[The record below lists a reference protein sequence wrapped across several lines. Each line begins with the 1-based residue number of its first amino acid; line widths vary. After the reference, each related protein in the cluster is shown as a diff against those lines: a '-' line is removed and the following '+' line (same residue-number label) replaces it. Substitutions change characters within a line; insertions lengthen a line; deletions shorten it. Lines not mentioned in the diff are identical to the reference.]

1 MKQERQSLRLGLAVI
16 ACAAVLRVLGAGPL
30 QAVTEFFSRKE
41 VAAALIFLETGRVVR
56 TGTVTA
62 TVPEATEPT
71 QPQQPQP
78 PQQAQ
83 LSFQPEDA
91 ALVQVSAVCDYPLEL
106 EQLITAPLSWDLTQ
120 DVPTVL
126 ILHTHATEA
135 YTQTAAQ
142 SYQESSAYRT
152 LDDQHNTVRIGA
164 YLAELLRAGGV
175 RVIHDTQLHDHPDY
189 SGSYS
194 YARKS
199 IQQYLKENP
208 SICMVIDI
216 HRDALDLSSSD
227 QLTTHATVE
236 GMDSAQLM
244 MVVGT
249 DAGGNLHP
257 NWQENMALAV
267 KLHAQLEKMYPGIC
281 RPISFRTQRFNQDLS
296 AGGMLIE
303 VGAAGNTLEEALLA
317 TRVLAEG
324 ILSLASGVT
333 ADSTS

>member
-1 MKQERQSLRLGLAVI
+1 MEQERRSLRIGLAVI
-16 ACAAVLRVLGAGPL
+16 AGAVMLRVLGAGPL
-30 QAVTEFFSRKE
+30 QAITGFFSQKE
-41 VAAALIFLETGRVVR
+41 VVSALIFLETGRVVR
-56 TGTVTA
+56 TGAVTA
-62 TVPEATEPT
+62 TLPEITEPAGVK
-71 QPQQPQP
+71 QEP
-78 PQQAQ
+78 

-91 ALVQVSAVCDYPLEL
+91 ALVQVSAVCDYPLQL
-106 EQLITAPLSWDLTQ
+106 EQLLTAPLSWDLTQ
-120 DVPTVL
+120 EMPTVL

-152 LDDQHNTVRIGA
+152 LDEQHNTVRIGS
-164 YLAELLRAGGV
+164 YLAELLRAGGIQ
-175 RVIHDTQLHDHPDY
+175 VIHDTGLHDYPDY

-194 YARKS
+194 HARKS
-199 IQQYLKENP
+199 IQQHLKENP

-216 HRDALDLSSSD
+216 HRDATDLSAAR

-267 KLHAQLEKMYPGIC
+267 KLHTRLEKAYPGIC

-296 AGGMLIE
+296 AGAMLIE

-333 ADSTS
+333 AGSTS